1 LPKPLT
7 STGTCPSLS
16 VCTFSKTLN
25 TLSAFLQHCDRSV
38 SHCFQYRVNVSLM
51 DELFFPPKIVKVPLV
66 FLKFQKKKFI
76 LMNI

>member
-25 TLSAFLQHCDRSV
+25 TLSAFWQSCDRSV
-38 SHCFQYRVNVSLM
+38 SHCFQTLN
-51 DELFFPPKIVKVPLV
+51 D
-66 FLKFQKKKFI
+66 I
-76 LMNI
+76 LRN